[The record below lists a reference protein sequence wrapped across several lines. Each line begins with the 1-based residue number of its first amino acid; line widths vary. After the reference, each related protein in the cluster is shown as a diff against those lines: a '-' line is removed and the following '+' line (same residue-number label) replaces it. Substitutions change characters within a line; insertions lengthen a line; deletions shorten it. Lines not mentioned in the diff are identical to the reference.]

1 MERSKVLEAFN
12 WGDGRGEQLIG
23 PDQLL
28 TYVRQEFLRGYL
40 TAMTHLLD
48 VGVDESNVHALVKDV
63 FDCIKREVGQSFY
76 KQSEQLRVDLERRMW
91 GGGFN

>member
-1 MERSKVLEAFN
+1 
-12 WGDGRGEQLIG
+12 
-23 PDQLL
+23 
-28 TYVRQEFLRGYL
+28 
-40 TAMTHLLD
+40 MTHLLD